1 MAEYFL
7 APHVHFCC
15 RGDAFVFLDL
25 KQDDYTLV
33 NGNAAAVLQQL
44 SLQGQVDSSRPELA
58 AALKELLD
66 GGLLTTD
73 RSAGKHICSTRAE
86 LALEPLLDAETP
98 APPRLRISHLY
109 RFLAAC
115 TTASARLR
123 WGRLEKTVK
132 AVETRKS
139 RRSPHTQFDMEQ
151 ARELTAAFRS
161 LRSLFPRNYLCLYD
175 SLALL
180 EFLARFDIYPT
191 WMFGIKL
198 EPWAAHCWV
207 QQGQFVFNEGV
218 EEAAAYTPIMAI

>member
-7 APHVHFCC
+7 APHVHYCC

-33 NGNAAAVLQQL
+33 NGKAATALQAL
-44 SLQGQVDSSRPELA
+44 SAGHVDSSRPELA
-58 AALKELLD
+58 DALKELLD

-73 RSAGKHICSTRAE
+73 RSTGRNIRSTQAE
-86 LALEPLLDAETP
+86 LALEPLLDLEALSQ
-98 APPRLRISHLY
+98 ARPRLSHVY
-109 RFLAAC
+109 RFIAAC

-123 WGRLEKTVK
+123 WGKIEDTVK
-132 AVETRKS
+132 AVERRKARHS
-139 RRSPHTQFDMEQ
+139 ARRPFDMDR
-151 ARELTAAFRS
+151 ARELTTAFRA
-161 LRSLFPRNYLCLYD
+161 LRASFPRNYLCLYD

-180 EFLARFDIYPT
+180 EFLARFELYPT
-191 WMFGIKL
+191 WVFGIKL

-218 EEAAAYTPIMAI
+218 EEAAAYTPIMAV

>member
-33 NGNAAAVLQQL
+33 NGNAATALQQL
-44 SLQGQVDSSRPELA
+44 SLQGQLDNSRPELA
-58 AALKELLD
+58 TAVKELLD

-73 RSAGKHICSTRAE
+73 RSAGKNICSTRAE
-86 LALEPLLDAETP
+86 LALEPLLDSETQMQ
-98 APPRLRISHLY
+98 PRLRISHLY
-109 RFLAAC
+109 RFIAAC
-115 TTASARLR
+115 TIASARLR
-123 WGRLEKTVK
+123 WGRLENTVR
-132 AVETRKS
+132 AVERRKAS
-139 RRSPHTQFDMEQ
+139 CSPDTQFDIDK
-151 ARELTAAFRS
+151 ARELTAAFRT

-180 EFLARFDIYPT
+180 EFLSRFEIYPT
-191 WMFGIKL
+191 WVFGIKL

-207 QQGQFVFNEGV
+207 QHGQFVFNEGV
-218 EEAAAYTPIMAI
+218 EEAAAYTPIMAV